1 VVCHRRKV
9 CRPTLPDHAGVNQFA
24 SSGPFGTI
32 RVGYVRPPPSSDRQI
47 LLGRIAVGGQY
58 PVELH
63 TRIDA
68 EFGEDVTQVVFDRS
82 RADE

>member
-1 VVCHRRKV
+1 VRSPKGLPPNAS
-9 CRPTLPDHAGVNQFA
+9 RPCGVNQFA

-32 RVGYVRPPPSSDRQI
+32 RVGYVRPPPGSDRQI
-47 LLGRIAVGGQY
+47 LLGRIGLGGQY

-63 TRIDA
+63 TRVDA
-68 EFGEDVTQVVFDRS
+68 EFGEDVTQVVFDGS